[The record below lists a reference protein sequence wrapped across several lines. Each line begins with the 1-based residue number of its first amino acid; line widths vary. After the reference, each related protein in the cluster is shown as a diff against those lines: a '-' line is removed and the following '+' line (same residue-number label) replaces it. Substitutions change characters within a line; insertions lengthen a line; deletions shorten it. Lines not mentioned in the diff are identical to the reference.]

1 MWISGEHDNMDEIV
15 SAIESSDLLVA
26 ALTSNYDHATQREV
40 SYGRSLDKR
49 VVFVAVEP
57 DLLRGSPHL
66 VDVAKNSPI
75 VVGLTPQE
83 IATTVHSAL
92 EVLELDRG
100 IMGHVATATVVSS

>member
-57 DLLRGSPHL
+57 DLL
-66 VDVAKNSPI
+66 DVAKNSPI